1 MKTKTKEEMKDKAWK
16 TYKDIYDP
24 ARKAYDAIVKPATKA
39 YKDIVEPASKTYQ
52 EECNRIKELP
62 GPNPEEEIQVKGYR
76 YKLIK

>member
-1 MKTKTKEEMKDKAWK
+1 MKTKTKQEMKEEAW
-16 TYKDIYDP
+16 
-24 ARKAYDAIVKPATKA
+24 KA
-39 YKDIVEPASKTYQ
+39 YKDIVDPATKAYNAIAHPASKTYQ